1 MSRTRIPN
9 PSPDEAVPFIDEES
23 VRNVPEAE
31 LRARMAE
38 RLTEAELERVIE
50 ASALRLERLA
60 LAQVSIEEEA
70 EIAP

>member
-1 MSRTRIPN
+1 MSPMRIP
-9 PSPDEAVPFIDEES
+9 DEPFDPAAAFTDEES
-23 VRNVPEAE
+23 ARNTPEAE

-60 LAQVSIEEEA
+60 MAQVSIEEEA
-70 EIAP
+70 EIA